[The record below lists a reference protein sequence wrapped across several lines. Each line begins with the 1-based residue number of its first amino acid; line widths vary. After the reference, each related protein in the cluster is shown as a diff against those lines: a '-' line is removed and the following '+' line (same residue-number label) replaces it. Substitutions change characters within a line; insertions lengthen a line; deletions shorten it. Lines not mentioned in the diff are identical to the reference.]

1 MTDRPRAPSAITADL
16 RALGL
21 APDDLRRFSEALRAM
36 PMRQG
41 RRERALR
48 LVMRAWCR
56 LVDWRV
62 DVEGMASL
70 PRLDGGAPGAGC
82 VVAAAPH
89 RAWVEPFLLL
99 SAWPPDAA
107 RLVWLADGRTVT
119 RSGWRRRLLP
129 RVGIIP
135 IAGSPRSLQ
144 AYVDLAAIALD
155 AGAALVVF
163 PEVGPPSAADRTR
176 RISRGF
182 AYIAGGT
189 GASVIPVVVG
199 GTHRIVRGSSFSVAA
214 LDALEVGQTVPDVF
228 TRASRERAHA
238 LAHRYEEV
246 INAALPAHTARADA
260 RAPER
265 ERWSWLARLL
275 G

>member
-1 MTDRPRAPSAITADL
+1 MTEPQARAS
-16 RALGL
+16 LG
-21 APDDLRRFSEALRAM
+21 PDDLRRFGEALRAM

-41 RRERALR
+41 RFERALR
-48 LVMRAWCR
+48 LVIRAWCR
-56 LVDWRV
+56 LVDWRI

-70 PRLDGGAPGAGC
+70 PCLDGGAPGAGC

-99 SAWPPDAA
+99 SAWPADAA

-119 RSGWRRRLLP
+119 RSWWRRRLLP
-129 RVGIIP
+129 RIGIIP
-135 IAGSPRSLQ
+135 IAGGLRDLQ
-144 AYVDLAAIALD
+144 TYVDLAAIALD

-176 RISRGF
+176 HISPGF

-189 GASVIPVVVG
+189 GASVVPVVIG
-199 GTHRIVRGSSFSVAA
+199 GTHRIVRGSSFSIDA
-214 LDALEVGQTVPDVF
+214 LDALDVTTSVPDAF
-228 TRASRERAHA
+228 TPASRGRAHVM
-238 LAHRYEEV
+238 AHRCEEA
-246 INAALPAHTARADA
+246 INAALPTHTARADA
-260 RAPER
+260 CAPKR
-265 ERWSWLARLL
+265 ERWSWLATLF

>member
-1 MTDRPRAPSAITADL
+1 MTEPDVRASLD
-16 RALGL
+16 
-21 APDDLRRFSEALRAM
+21 PDDLRRFGEALRAM

-41 RRERALR
+41 RFERALR
-48 LVMRAWCR
+48 LVMRAWYR
-56 LVDWRV
+56 LVDWRI

-70 PRLDGGAPGAGC
+70 PRPDGGVPGAGC
-82 VVAAAPH
+82 VVAVAPH

-99 SAWPPDAA
+99 SAWPADAA

-119 RSGWRRRLLP
+119 GSWWRRRLLP
-129 RVGIIP
+129 RIGIIP
-135 IAGSPRSLQ
+135 IAGGLRDLRT
-144 AYVDLAAIALD
+144 YVDLAAIALD

-176 RISRGF
+176 HISPGF
-182 AYIAGGT
+182 AYIAGGAS
-189 GASVIPVVVG
+189 ASVVPVVIG

-214 LDALEVGQTVPDVF
+214 LDALEVATTAADAF
-228 TRASRERAHA
+228 TPASRERAHA
-238 LAHRYEEV
+238 VAHRCEEV

-260 RAPER
+260 CAPRR
-265 ERWSWLARLL
+265 ERWPWLARLF